1 MKKIEIIA
9 TGLKDI
15 ISLNEIQEPIEIELC
30 GHMEHDGLTLNI
42 YEVVKCV
49 NESIHPVRVMIRTH
63 NNGFNVSSEDIN
75 RMIDDIKYITKY
87 CNPAGFVYGFL
98 SDDQKKINL
107 TAMEEFQLYTGK
119 YDNTFHKAIDLL
131 IGELNIDCLKELGMN
146 QVLTQGGITPVIENI
161 EIFEKLTK
169 ISTKVI
175 IGGGLTMNNY
185 QSILKFADKL
195 HFGRAVRINNSY
207 NCDYDKQLIK
217 KIIVDINGIIT

>member
-98 SDDQKKINL
+98 SDDQKKHIYDTTGRTDINQ
-107 TAMEEFQLYTGK
+107 M
-119 YDNTFHKAIDLL
+119 
-131 IGELNIDCLKELGMN
+131 
-146 QVLTQGGITPVIENI
+146 GGNP
-161 EIFEKLTK
+161 FEGGHPF
-169 ISTKVI
+169 
-175 IGGGLTMNNY
+175 GGGNP
-185 QSILKFADKL
+185 
-195 HFGRAVRINNSY
+195 FGNLFVG
-207 NCDYDKQLIK
+207 CLML
-217 KIIVDINGIIT
+217 